1 MINNEL
7 DSEKHPLLWVGVDFA
22 GPFYVTLFTCCM
34 TGAVHL
40 ELVEDL
46 LASTFRCCLRRF
58 FTRYEAPA
66 DRIRQCKDLSNE
78 SIKYAIQPPPDKR
91 GLEYE
96 RIEWKLNL
104 ERALWWGRFFERMVA
119 SVKDCLRK
127 HNVTQGCPLTNCRLC
142 SQEVESTTKSR
153 PLTYKYNDIEE
164 VSTPSHALWGRDF
177 RQLVFVIEVPK
188 NPQGMSPVDAWKKSE
203 LMLDSLL
210 SQGGECV
217 ATIL

>member
-34 TGAVHL
+34 TRAVHL
-40 ELVEDL
+40 ELMEDL
-46 LASTFRCCLRRF
+46 LASTFRCCLWRF
-58 FTRYEAPA
+58 FFPA

-104 ERALWWGRFFERMVA
+104 
-119 SVKDCLRK
+119 
-127 HNVTQGCPLTNCRLC
+127 
-142 SQEVESTTKSR
+142 
-153 PLTYKYNDIEE
+153 
-164 VSTPSHALWGRDF
+164 
-177 RQLVFVIEVPK
+177 
-188 NPQGMSPVDAWKKSE
+188 KKGHS
-203 LMLDSLL
+203 
-210 SQGGECV
+210 GGEGF
-217 ATIL
+217 LKEW

>member
-34 TGAVHL
+34 TRAVHL

-127 HNVTQGCPLTNCRLC
+127 HNITRGFLWRIVDSAHRSGIYNQVKAAHIQIQWYWRSINALTRLMG
-142 SQEVESTTKSR
+142 E
-153 PLTYKYNDIEE
+153 
-164 VSTPSHALWGRDF
+164 GDF

-203 LMLDSLL
+203 PMLDSL
-210 SQGGECV
+210 
-217 ATIL
+217 

>member
-34 TGAVHL
+34 TRAVHL
-40 ELVEDL
+40 ELMEDL
-46 LASTFRCCLRRF
+46 LASTFRCCLWRF

-96 RIEWKLNL
+96 RIEWKLYL

-142 SQEVESTTKSR
+142 SQEWNLRPSQGRSHTNTMILKKYQRPHTPYGGGRLQTTGVCDWGTKKPTRCFLPRCLEEISTNAW
-153 PLTYKYNDIEE
+153 L
-164 VSTPSHALWGRDF
+164 
-177 RQLVFVIEVPK
+177 VIE
-188 NPQGMSPVDAWKKSE
+188 SR
-203 LMLDSLL
+203 
-210 SQGGECV
+210 GECV

>member
-1 MINNEL
+1 M
-7 DSEKHPLLWVGVDFA
+7 GVDFA
-22 GPFYVTLFTCCM
+22 GPFCVTLFTCCM
-34 TGAVHL
+34 TRAVHL

-66 DRIRQCKDLSNE
+66 DRIRHSKDLSNK
-78 SIKYAIQPPPDKR
+78 SIKYTIQPPPDKR

-96 RIEWKLNL
+96 RIGWKLNL
-104 ERALWWGRFFERMVA
+104 ERALWRGRFFERMVA
-119 SVKDCLRK
+119 SVKDCLR
-127 HNVTQGCPLTNCRLC
+127 NELSTLLTG
-142 SQEVESTTKSR
+142 VESTTKSR

-164 VSTPSHALWGRDF
+164 VSTPSHVLWREF

-203 LMLDSLL
+203 LMLDLL
-210 SQGGECV
+210 SSQGGNVLPQSCKRI
-217 ATIL
+217 A

>member
-34 TGAVHL
+34 TRAVHL

-58 FTRYEAPA
+58 FIRYEAPA
-66 DRIRQCKDLSNE
+66 DRIRHSKDLSNK

-104 ERALWWGRFFERMVA
+104 GRALWRGRFFERMVA

-142 SQEVESTTKSR
+142 SQEWNLR
-153 PLTYKYNDIEE
+153 P
-164 VSTPSHALWGRDF
+164 
-177 RQLVFVIEVPK
+177 
-188 NPQGMSPVDAWKKSE
+188 
-203 LMLDSLL
+203 
-210 SQGGECV
+210 SQGRSHTNTMILKKYQRPHTSYGGGTSDNWCLWLRYQKTHKECP
-217 ATIL
+217 LWMLGRNQN

>member
-34 TGAVHL
+34 TRAVHL

-66 DRIRQCKDLSNE
+66 DRIRHSKDLSNE

-104 ERALWWGRFFERMVA
+104 ERALWRGGFL
-119 SVKDCLRK
+119 K
-127 HNVTQGCPLTNCRLC
+127 
-142 SQEVESTTKSR
+142 
-153 PLTYKYNDIEE
+153 
-164 VSTPSHALWGRDF
+164 
-177 RQLVFVIEVPK
+177 
-188 NPQGMSPVDAWKKSE
+188 E
-203 LMLDSLL
+203 L
-210 SQGGECV
+210 
-217 ATIL
+217 